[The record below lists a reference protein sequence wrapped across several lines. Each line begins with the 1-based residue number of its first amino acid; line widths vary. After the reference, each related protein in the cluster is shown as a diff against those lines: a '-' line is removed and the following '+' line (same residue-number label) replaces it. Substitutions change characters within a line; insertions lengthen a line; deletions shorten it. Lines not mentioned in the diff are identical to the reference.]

1 MTIIK
6 RTLSKTIIEASETF
20 PVILLTG
27 PRQVGKTTLLIQLAG
42 NNRKYVT
49 LDDLEQRRLAATDPA
64 LFLQINT
71 PPVIIDE
78 IQYAPELFSYIKM
91 HVDTYNQAGG
101 FWLTGSQKFHL
112 MKGIHETLA
121 GRIAI
126 IDLLGLSYR
135 EMTGKSDE
143 NIPFLPTKEK
153 TAIISKK
160 VQSPRGLA
168 VVYETIWNGSFPK
181 LHVDNYKN
189 RDLFYRSYI
198 KTYIERDVKDS
209 YQISNELTFYNFIRS
224 AAARSGQ
231 LLNYADMA
239 RDVNI
244 DPKTARLWLSILE
257 RSGLVRMLEPYYNN
271 ITKEDN
277 QDA

>member
-153 TAIISKK
+153 TAIIRKK
-160 VQSPRGLA
+160 VQKPRTLA
-168 VVYETIWNGSFPK
+168 RVY
-181 LHVDNYKN
+181 
-189 RDLFYRSYI
+189 
-198 KTYIERDVKDS
+198 
-209 YQISNELTFYNFIRS
+209 
-224 AAARSGQ
+224 
-231 LLNYADMA
+231 
-239 RDVNI
+239 
-244 DPKTARLWLSILE
+244 
-257 RSGLVRMLEPYYNN
+257 
-271 ITKEDN
+271 
-277 QDA
+277 